1 MGRTYRR
8 NPDDYY
14 SYGNK
19 SLREKR
25 QRGSTRSNWDSFD
38 SKGGKKKPKWEQTD
52 GNSNYYYTENYDD

>member
-14 SYGNK
+14 SYSGK

-25 QRGSTRSNWDSFD
+25 QRGSTRSNWETYDSD
-38 SKGGKKKPKWEQTD
+38 KNKKRKNKNWNGESTSD
-52 GNSNYYYTENYDD
+52 YENYYE